1 MAPVNNPLL
10 LNKLQLRT
18 LTLLQALAEANP
30 GPIDEA
36 TGEMA
41 LYQLPV
47 AHGDHFHVG
56 HHVVNGRDAS
66 GLTNRSVWAALDR
79 KGLARPLDFPSA
91 IVLTK
96 AGRDYDTGD
105 IGRAVLHSH
114 SH

>member
-1 MAPVNNPLL
+1 MPKKINPLG
-10 LNKLQLRT
+10 LNPLQLKT
-18 LTLLQALAEANP
+18 LALLQELA
-30 GPIDEA
+30 
-36 TGEMA
+36 
-41 LYQLPV
+41 QLPDHGTAESDGTV
-47 AHGDHFHVG
+47 TVRYLPHPHGDHFHVG